1 MRAIL
6 APLLAAVAAALPS
19 PTGLLCDY
27 QQSPALGVRGAG
39 GDAPAFT
46 WIVPPC
52 PESPDAVQTAYQLV
66 VTSEG
71 APVWDSGRVA
81 SDESTYA
88 RYAGPPL
95 NASTRYVWTVATW
108 AGACASA
115 PSAPALFVPA
125 LPVGGWDVAARWVSV
140 GRTAGASSIFGYF
153 RKDVVVPAGT
163 VAAVA
168 SLTALTTS
176 ELLCGY
182 KLYVDGAL
190 VDVGPGRSEAPVWR
204 GAPEPSAFRALNF
217 QTLDVTATLP
227 PGPHTLA
234 LQAMYEGLGGATAL
248 LQVVFRAADG
258 APLGVVGSDA
268 SWAAFDGDA
277 HRRPAPPAHGH
288 SAGTAFLENID
299 ARAEPVG
306 WRAAGFVPGAGWAPA
321 NATPLSA
328 TDVHTL
334 HARMEPP
341 MQVVDLAPAALRTA
355 ARPPAAA
362 ASFIGTFA
370 REFQGGL
377 RLAITG
383 GAAGTVVNIS
393 CGEALVNDTVSFT
406 WGWEFAWTLRDG
418 DQELEQHKYMEC
430 RFVRLDFSAPA
441 PAFTLSAWQVSYP
454 WRDEES
460 AFASDN
466 ATLDA
471 VYDLCR
477 YTLHAVSLDTYTDS
491 NTRERRVYEA
501 DGLIA
506 ESGRLLVQRDVLFAR
521 HSHSYVFQHPTW
533 PIEWFEMRPFLAWQ
547 DFYATGQPDLALAY
561 EQELYGSAFLPYV
574 DATGVLRTDNASM
587 GRAHI
592 IDWEPDVNATRFTPS
607 AHMSVTN
614 FFAARGLDMLAQ
626 MLGAGGAS
634 NASAVAATAA
644 ALRAAIV
651 REMWNGTAFCDGICA
666 EVDGKALVV
675 SQMFALAMGL
685 VEPAAAPGVWRA
697 VAAGGLEGMGV
708 YASFFYFAALGQSYY
723 SGAAPFDAPD
733 DGTAIVTALTK
744 CDFYSWC
751 SGLRDDNLTLTREAW
766 HEGTYSHGW
775 GTSPL
780 VAVSWGVLGV
790 RQTAPGWAA
799 FTVMPKLGPLTRVAG
814 TIPTLRG
821 FINLTAGPGTLDV
834 AVPCNTAA
842 TLCSPRAATDA
853 PPRLT
858 TAAFA
863 LTIDGEEVVAVE
875 RAGHLCAAAPL
886 GCGAGGAPRAVRTR
900 ARAAAMPSLPAPPA
914 PWDAVHAS

>member
-1 MRAIL
+1 MPSI
-6 APLLAAVAAALPS
+6 VAAFALS
-19 PTGLLCDY
+19 LALHATLARSAAPTGLLCDFPR
-27 QQSPALGVRGAG
+27 SPALGVRGAG
-39 GDAPAFT
+39 GDVPRFS

-52 PESPDAVQTAYQLV
+52 AGAPDATQTAFTIV

-71 APVWDSGRVA
+71 APVWDSGRVE
-81 SDESTYA
+81 SDDPTYA
-88 RYAGPPL
+88 PYAGPPL
-95 NASTRYVWTVATW
+95 NASTRYAWTVTTFSA
-108 AGACASA
+108 ACGASE

-125 LPVGGWDVAARWVSV
+125 LPVGGWDAAAHWVSV
-140 GRTAGASSIFGYF
+140 GGAASATFGYF
-153 RKDVVVPAGT
+153 RRDVVVPAGA

-182 KLYVDGAL
+182 KLYIDGAL
-190 VDVGPGRSEAPVWR
+190 IDVGPGRSEAPVWR
-204 GAPEPSAFRALNF
+204 GAPEPGTFRALNF
-217 QTLDVTATLP
+217 QTLDVTAALP
-227 PGPHTLA
+227 PGGPHVLA
-234 LQAMYEGLGGATAL
+234 LQAMFEGAGGAAAL

-258 APLGVVGSDA
+258 AALGVVGTDA

-277 HRRPAPPAHGH
+277 HRKPGPPTHGK
-288 SAGTAFLENID
+288 SAGTAFLEYID

-306 WRAAGFVPGAGWAPA
+306 WRLPGFLPGAGWAPA
-321 NATPLSA
+321 NATPPSA
-328 TDVHTL
+328 ADVRAL

-341 MQVVDLAPAALRTA
+341 MQVVDLALAALRPA

-370 REFQGGL
+370 KEFEGGL

-393 CGEALVNDTVSFT
+393 CGEVLANDTVSST

-441 PAFTLSAWQVSYP
+441 PAFSLSAWQVSYP
-454 WRDEES
+454 WVETDS
-460 AFASDN
+460 AFSSDN

-477 YTLHAVSLDTYTDS
+477 YTLYGVSLDTYTDS

-506 ESGRLLVQRDVLFAR
+506 ETSRLLVQRDVLFAR

-547 DFYATGQPDLALAY
+547 DYYATGQPDLALAY
-561 EQELYGSAFLPYV
+561 ESELFGSAFLPFV

-607 AHMSVTN
+607 PHMSVTN
-614 FFAARGLDMLAQ
+614 FFAARGLGMLAQ
-626 MLGAGGAS
+626 MLGAGGAA
-634 NASAVAATAA
+634 NASAVASAATA
-644 ALRAAIV
+644 LRTAIV

-666 EVDGKALVV
+666 EVEGKALVV
-675 SQMFALAMGL
+675 SQMFALAFGL
-685 VEPAAAPGVWRA
+685 VEPAAAADAWRA
-697 VAAGGLEGMGV
+697 VSAGGLEGMGV
-708 YASFFYFAALGQSYY
+708 YAAFFYFAALGQSYY
-723 SGAAPFDAPD
+723 SDAAAFDAPD
-733 DGTAIVTALTK
+733 DGTAIVTALFVGRARPRPRRRAHRPLPLTHHSRPPYPDRTK

-751 SGLRDDNLTLTREAW
+751 SGLRDDNLTMTREAW
-766 HEGTYSHGW
+766 HDGT
-775 GTSPL
+775 
-780 VAVSWGVLGV
+780 
-790 RQTAPGWAA
+790 
-799 FTVMPKLGPLTRVAG
+799 
-814 TIPTLRG
+814 
-821 FINLTAGPGTLDV
+821 
-834 AVPCNTAA
+834 
-842 TLCSPRAATDA
+842 
-853 PPRLT
+853 
-858 TAAFA
+858 
-863 LTIDGEEVVAVE
+863 
-875 RAGHLCAAAPL
+875 
-886 GCGAGGAPRAVRTR
+886 
-900 ARAAAMPSLPAPPA
+900 
-914 PWDAVHAS
+914 